1 MQLCQKIPF
10 PFSIHLYFVSL
21 YKLRKFNLDRTSL
34 ITIELNHITGLAKFC
49 GIQFA
54 LIVICWGPF
63 AMLCTYILLA
73 NANNINIYASI
84 VPHMMAKVCIQNIIC
99 SVDAHEFFFH
109 SDFT

>member
-1 MQLCQKIPF
+1 MQLFQKIHF
-10 PFSIHLYFVSL
+10 PLSIHLYFVSL

-84 VPHMMAKVCIQNIIC
+84 VPHMMAKVCRYSEYNW
-99 SVDAHEFFFH
+99 
-109 SDFT
+109 